1 VTGAHADGAACV
13 QRTSGK
19 TSLALV
25 LFSESYAR
33 ILAYYTLSLAYDR
46 ALVGHAERLLTA
58 DWELNEE
65 LSCDDL
71 ETYVSED
78 FQRSAVDVHSQPE
91 HAPVSTA
98 SPCFTAYNIESSI
111 SRIGSRAHIVAEAM
125 RVFLKQKFL
134 HGIGKY
140 ASSLSG
146 LTISFYNLSPSFL
159 WPTSR
164 SYTLHFRVDNA
175 NFQYSKVTRA
185 LQPVATCRQLPY
197 RHKPAIAIVTSFS
210 L

>member
-1 VTGAHADGAACV
+1 MR
-13 QRTSGK
+13 RTSGK

-46 ALVGHAERLLTA
+46 ALIGHAERMLTA
-58 DWELNEE
+58 DGELNGE

-78 FQRSAVDVHSQPE
+78 FQRSTVDVHSLPE

-98 SPCFTAYNIESSI
+98 SPCFTAYNIESSTLI
-111 SRIGSRAHIVAEAM
+111 LQNWFQSAHSGRGHSCI
-125 RVFLKQKFL
+125 FFKQKFL

-140 ASSLSG
+140 ASC
-146 LTISFYNLSPSFL
+146 
-159 WPTSR
+159 
-164 SYTLHFRVDNA
+164 LHICRV
-175 NFQYSKVTRA
+175 
-185 LQPVATCRQLPY
+185 
-197 RHKPAIAIVTSFS
+197 
-210 L
+210 